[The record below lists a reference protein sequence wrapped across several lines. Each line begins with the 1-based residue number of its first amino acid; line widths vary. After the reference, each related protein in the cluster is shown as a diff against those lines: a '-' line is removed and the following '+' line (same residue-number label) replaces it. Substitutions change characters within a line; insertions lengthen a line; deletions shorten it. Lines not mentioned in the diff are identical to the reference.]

1 MSTAPWSLHVL
12 SEVLGAFTFKS
23 PTALRDVVSRVA
35 EAVDAEITAILRHP
49 GDFELCVGL
58 EDQHKPVLAAAAA
71 ERLPVLSLG
80 GALLHLYWSP
90 LDGGDVMVVGRFRE
104 DYTLEERALLRA
116 MGRSIQL
123 STQVLDALRAEQ
135 EAVRAEKEAKV
146 VAIRESTIDALT
158 GLPNRRSLLAHLA
171 ARLAQCSRRKDQQLG
186 LLFIDLD
193 RFKHINDVYGHSTG
207 DAYLQAVGEALGHFR
222 DNDAFVARLAGDEFI
237 LIVATTDL
245 KLLTDLAERILK
257 RLDQPWV
264 IGGRVLQYSASI
276 GVALAEPGDRPQDL
290 LDKAD
295 LAMYSIKQQGPGRYA
310 CFEPYMLDRARRK
323 ADLETEIRSAL
334 RHDEVISFFQPII
347 SAVHGGVVGFEGLAR
362 WRHPGRGLLAPEDFL
377 EVAEEAGLLRDLDAR
392 ILRDA
397 CFRLTDWQCVQ
408 QGFSPRLSINLSAAS
423 LQDPV
428 LIERVADTLAASGFE
443 ARNLLLEVTETS
455 LVKDVERAQQNIVN
469 LKKMGVKLAVDDF
482 GTGYSSLRYLRQFP
496 VGMLKIDR
504 SFVSGLGRNHDD
516 DVIVSTIISMAAS
529 LGIQVVAEG
538 VETADQR
545 TILCGLGCDFLQG
558 YLLGRP
564 LDGPM
569 SERLFVRSD
578 QLLLQLGKD
587 DF

>member
-1 MSTAPWSLHVL
+1 
-12 SEVLGAFTFKS
+12 
-23 PTALRDVVSRVA
+23 
-35 EAVDAEITAILRHP
+35 
-49 GDFELCVGL
+49 
-58 EDQHKPVLAAAAA
+58 
-71 ERLPVLSLG
+71 
-80 GALLHLYWSP
+80 
-90 LDGGDVMVVGRFRE
+90 
-104 DYTLEERALLRA
+104 
-116 MGRSIQL
+116 
-123 STQVLDALRAEQ
+123 
-135 EAVRAEKEAKV
+135 
-146 VAIRESTIDALT
+146 
-158 GLPNRRSLLAHLA
+158 
-171 ARLAQCSRRKDQQLG
+171 
-186 LLFIDLD
+186 
-193 RFKHINDVYGHSTG
+193 
-207 DAYLQAVGEALGHFR
+207 
-222 DNDAFVARLAGDEFI
+222 
-237 LIVATTDL
+237 
-245 KLLTDLAERILK
+245 
-257 RLDQPWV
+257 
-264 IGGRVLQYSASI
+264 
-276 GVALAEPGDRPQDL
+276 
-290 LDKAD
+290 
-295 LAMYSIKQQGPGRYA
+295 
-310 CFEPYMLDRARRK
+310 
-323 ADLETEIRSAL
+323 
-334 RHDEVISFFQPII
+334 
-347 SAVHGGVVGFEGLAR
+347 
-362 WRHPGRGLLAPEDFL
+362 
-377 EVAEEAGLLRDLDAR
+377 
-392 ILRDA
+392 
-397 CFRLTDWQCVQ
+397 VQ

-504 SFVSGLGRNHDD
+504 SFVSGLGQNHDD

-587 DF
+587 NF

>member
-12 SEVLGAFTFKS
+12 SEVLAAFTVQS

-35 EAVDAEITAILRHP
+35 EAVDAEITAIVRHQ
-49 GDFELCVGL
+49 GTFELCVGL
-58 EDQHKPVLAAAAA
+58 EDQDKPVLAAAVA
-71 ERLPVLSLG
+71 ERLPVLSLA
-80 GALLHLYWSP
+80 GALLHLFWSP

-123 STQVLDALRAEQ
+123 STQVLAALKAEQ
-135 EAVRAEKEAKV
+135 EALRAEKEAKHL
-146 VAIRESTIDALT
+146 AIREATIDALT
-158 GLPNRRSLLAHLA
+158 GLPNRRCLLAHLGA
-171 ARLAQCSRRKDQQLG
+171 GLADRSGGRDQLG

-207 DAYLQAVGEALGHFR
+207 DAYLQAVGLALGHFR
-222 DNDAFVARLAGDEFI
+222 DSDTFVGRLAGDEFI
-237 LIVATTDL
+237 VIVANTDQGI
-245 KLLTDLAERILK
+245 LTDLAERILK
-257 RLDQPWV
+257 CLNQPWV
-264 IGGRVLQYSASI
+264 IGGRVLHYSASI
-276 GVALAEPGDRPQDL
+276 GVALAEPDDRPQDL

-310 CFEPYMLDRARRK
+310 CFEPYMLDQARRK

-347 SAVHGGVVGFEGLAR
+347 SAAHGGVVGFEGLAR
-362 WRHPGRGLLAPEDFL
+362 WLHPGRGLLAPIDFI

-397 CFRLTDWQCVQ
+397 CFSLTGWQSVQ

-423 LQDPV
+423 LQDPA

-455 LVKDVERAQQNIVN
+455 LVKDVERAQHNIVN
-469 LKKMGVKLAVDDF
+469 LKKLGVKLAVDDF

-504 SFVSGLGRNHDD
+504 SFVSGLGQNHDD
-516 DVIVSTIISMAAS
+516 DVIVETIIRMAAS

-545 TILCGLGCDFLQG
+545 TILCRLGCDFLQG
-558 YLLGRP
+558 YLLGHP
-564 LDGPM
+564 LDSPM
-569 SERLFVRSD
+569 SERLFARSERRM
-578 QLLLQLGKD
+578 LQLGRD
-587 DF
+587 TF